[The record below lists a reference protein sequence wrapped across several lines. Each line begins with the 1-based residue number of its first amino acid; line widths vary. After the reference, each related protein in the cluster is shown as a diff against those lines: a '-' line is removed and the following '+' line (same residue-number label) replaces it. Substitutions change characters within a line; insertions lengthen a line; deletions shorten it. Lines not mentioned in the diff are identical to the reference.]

1 MTGAP
6 DSPGS
11 RADRVLARL
20 AGRLLLA
27 PLGFCCGVVAGF
39 CLLAVVSAEHFDAV
53 TLFPQ
58 DVVILGYDLS
68 VNAMTV
74 ALLFAPLLGA
84 PALVAVLIA
93 EMFSIRSWV
102 YHAAAGAGSALMPW
116 SLSPSSFEGQAF
128 TAPEVLAAGFV
139 GGLVHWLIAG
149 RKSGLG
155 DPEDGSPANGK
166 TG

>member
-1 MTGAP
+1 M
-6 DSPGS
+6 
-11 RADRVLARL
+11 LARL
-20 AGRLLLA
+20 AARLLLA
-27 PLGFCCGVVAGF
+27 PLGFCCGVAAGF
-39 CLLAVVSAEHFDAV
+39 ALLAFVSAEHFGAV
-53 TLFPQ
+53 TLFPE
-58 DVVILGYDLS
+58 DVVILGYNLS

-84 PALVAVLIA
+84 PAIVAVLIA

-116 SLSPSSFEGQAF
+116 SLSPSGFEGQAF

-155 DPEDGSPANGK
+155 DPEEGPPADGKAG
-166 TG
+166 